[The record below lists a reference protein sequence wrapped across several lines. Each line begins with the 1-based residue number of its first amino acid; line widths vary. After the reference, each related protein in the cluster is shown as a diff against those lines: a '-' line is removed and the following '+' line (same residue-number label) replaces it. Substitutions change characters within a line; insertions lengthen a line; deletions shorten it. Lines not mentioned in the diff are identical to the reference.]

1 MRIIPVIDVKGGL
14 AVHARGGDRAH
25 YAPIRSI
32 LHEGH
37 DPVDLARAYRDRLGL
52 DSVYLAD
59 LDAIAGG
66 VPNVDV
72 YRRIAELPMTLWI
85 DAGVRDGVDGV
96 RLLEAGASVVIAGLE
111 TLRGPEALGSLVERL
126 GRLSS
131 VSSVADRV
139 PLVVLDQCGPGHWAS
154 TTSGTRHSRPV
165 TNRVAFSLDLRNGQ
179 PLGSWG
185 IDDPRE
191 IAAIAVGLGVT
202 RLIVLDL
209 ARVGM
214 GVGVGTLSLIS
225 ALRADHPNIE
235 IVAGGGVAGPDDL
248 RRLVD
253 AGATAALVGSAL
265 HDGRIGRMK

>member
-32 LHEGH
+32 LHEGD

-72 YRRIAELPMTLWI
+72 YRRIAELPMTLWV
-85 DAGVRDGVDGV
+85 DAGVRDGIDGV

-111 TLRGPEALGSLVERL
+111 TLRGPEALGSLVEHL
-126 GRLSS
+126 G
-131 VSSVADRV
+131 
-139 PLVVLDQCGPGHWAS
+139 P
-154 TTSGTRHSRPV
+154 
-165 TNRVAFSLDLRNGQ
+165 NRVAFSLDLRGGQ

-185 IDDPRE
+185 IGDPRE
-191 IAAIAVGLGVT
+191 IAAIAAGFGVT

-209 ARVGM
+209 AQVGM
-214 GVGVGTLSLIS
+214 GEGVGTLSLIS
-225 ALRADHPNIE
+225 ALRAEHPNIE

-248 RRLVD
+248 RRLED

-265 HDGRIGRMK
+265 HDGRIGRMT